1 MKYCTALKPKPYS
14 GVSPLLPPS
23 YVVNTYLNSMSST
36 VFSSDNFK
44 FVFNAALADYLDK
57 TGVDLT
63 KDSSTEKLQNCQSAD
78 AILELLQDKTNQ
90 FKDCRN
96 GNHKLINS
104 LKPVVQVLHT
114 FSGVLG
120 GVAGL
125 VSASMPA
132 IRHLITLLSTRV

>member
-1 MKYCTALKPKPYS
+1 MKYCTALEPKPYS

-36 VFSSDNFK
+36 VFSFDNFK

-78 AILELLQDKTNQ
+78 AILELLQDKANQ